1 MEERSSVVDWM
12 FRSRQD
18 GRITVGQFPNAAMWV
33 FLAATVTGWL
43 VPEPSTVYTAVRVVA
58 TAALTWWAA
67 DELVRGCNPFRRL
80 LGAGALVWVLTGL
93 LGVR

>member
-1 MEERSSVVDWM
+1 MAERSSVVDWM

-18 GRITVGQFPNAAMWV
+18 GRITVGQFPNTAMWV
-33 FLAATVTGWL
+33 FVAATVTCWVL
-43 VPEPSTVYTAVRVVA
+43 PDPSTVHTAVRVVA
-58 TAALTWWAA
+58 TLALTWWAA
-67 DELVRGCNPFRRL
+67 DELVRGCNPFRRA